1 MRCIAYCVPSHRPR
15 RPRRFPRNQGSQG
28 PGIKYSSHPGIARL
42 ISGFLVPALVS
53 GYSELLNGSKEL
65 DLILNGLVSSV
76 SGINASA
83 GAEALIQDGLPKLA
97 SLNVLC
103 EVDDSFWNRVKEFRV
118 IMLLRTTLNWVDAL
132 QESSALWLVSTE
144 VLRLV
149 RSLLPWIKH
158 AEGDFW
164 QKIYFLLFDSLEVR
178 FLIPSVNRQSCVL
191 APSEYLPLKFAALKL
206 VSQFATVQDVSVA
219 LEEQISTAK
228 KTSLFEQILNLIL
241 VSGGSNLSYLF
252 LIKQTT
258 GIVNLRI
265 FVIHSFVDCLDIS
278 HRRSSPRITLLKYNP
293 FSVSFLTVALP
304 TRQSG
309 T

>member
-1 MRCIAYCVPSHRPR
+1 MQREFWVMCCLLYLKSPGSTATALPSKSRKSRFQDHVPPQSGVPC
-15 RPRRFPRNQGSQG
+15 
-28 PGIKYSSHPGIARL
+28 L

-76 SGINASA
+76 SGINPSA

-97 SLNVLC
+97 SLNVLS

-132 QESSALWLVSTE
+132 RDSSAHWLVSTE

-164 QKIYFLLFDSLEVR
+164 QKIYTLLFDSLVVES
-178 FLIPSVNRQSCVL
+178 FLF
-191 APSEYLPLKFAALKL
+191 LPLIVRL
-206 VSQFATVQDVSVA
+206 VCKNHQSF
-219 LEEQISTAK
+219 
-228 KTSLFEQILNLIL
+228 
-241 VSGGSNLSYLF
+241 YL
-252 LIKQTT
+252 
-258 GIVNLRI
+258 
-265 FVIHSFVDCLDIS
+265 
-278 HRRSSPRITLLKYNP
+278 
-293 FSVSFLTVALP
+293 
-304 TRQSG
+304 
-309 T
+309 